1 MKRDGCLRR
10 GKQPDGSAITGVMK
24 LGCVFTQHVTGAEGK
39 PPRDPEPRV
48 GKDSTSPA
56 RPSRRVAPARR
67 RAGSRCR
74 SRTRRLSASPGV
86 SVSRQGG
93 HAAAMLILS
102 RKVGRSIVIDRNVIV
117 KVVWVDGDQIKLGID
132 APKAISVHRE
142 EAQRERDAWVPA
154 PSGSVTRG
162 CLHPDRHLR

>member
-10 GKQPDGSAITGVMK
+10 GKPSYGSAITGVMK
-24 LGCVFTQHVTGAEGK
+24 LGGVFTQHVTGAEGK

-74 SRTRRLSASPGV
+74 SRTRRLRTTARGEAGGAWRSRWPGV
-86 SVSRQGG
+86 LNDGLAQTRPYPSR
-93 HAAAMLILS
+93 S
-102 RKVGRSIVIDRNVIV
+102 
-117 KVVWVDGDQIKLGID
+117 
-132 APKAISVHRE
+132 
-142 EAQRERDAWVPA
+142 
-154 PSGSVTRG
+154 
-162 CLHPDRHLR
+162 